1 MPNASLTAVM
11 NRAMFGP
18 PKGLKP
24 VDAPP
29 PMPPAP
35 PIELDYPRI
44 AEQPEYKVEADKLNR
59 FAKQKAEAEA
69 KLVTLQDQLEQAS
82 KPAART
88 EEDAISKAES
98 LLAGEAHGVN
108 LQAEIQATNK
118 LIQALG
124 AAVLAQHGVV
134 HRVSEQ
140 LSRAA
145 GRRYE
150 EEHKKRVKRL
160 MAAVDELHAANRAE
174 QMLREDLVRLG
185 YSGTALPAMSHR
197 GVEDPNAVCENI
209 TYYWYREAMNYSK
222 SDEEMA
228 SEVRRARVKAMTA
241 P

>member
-1 MPNASLTAVM
+1 MPNASLTAVL
-11 NRAMFGP
+11 NRTMFGP

-44 AEQPEYKVEADKLNR
+44 IEQPEYKAEADKLNR
-59 FAKQKAEAEA
+59 FARQKAEAEA

-98 LLAGEAHGVN
+98 LLAGEAQGIN

-124 AAVLAQHGVV
+124 AAQLAQHGVL
-134 HRVSEQ
+134 HRMNEQ

-150 EEHKKRVKRL
+150 DEHKKRVKRL
-160 MAAVDELHAANRAE
+160 MAAVDELNAANRAE
-174 QMLREDLVRLG
+174 QMLREDLARLG
-185 YSGTALPAMSHR
+185 YSGTALPAMSHL
-197 GVEDPNAVCENI
+197 GVEDPDALCENV
-209 TYYWYREAMNYSK
+209 TYYWYRAAK
-222 SDEEMA
+222 SYTQTDAEFA
-228 SEVRRARVKAMTA
+228 TDLRKKRLRAMTA
-241 P
+241 